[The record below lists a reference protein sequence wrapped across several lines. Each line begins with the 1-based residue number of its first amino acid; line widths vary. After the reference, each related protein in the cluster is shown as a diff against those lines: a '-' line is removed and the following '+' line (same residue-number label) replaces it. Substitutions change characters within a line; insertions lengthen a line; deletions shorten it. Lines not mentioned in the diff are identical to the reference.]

1 MNKEI
6 WKDIDGYEGLY
17 QVSNL
22 GNVKSLTNRSNHKE
36 EKILKLNTNGKY
48 YLVNIC
54 KNTKKKTLL
63 IHRLV
68 AKAFIDNPNN
78 LPQINHINGNK
89 LDNRVENLEWCTCR
103 ENIIHSIKTGLR
115 VTKKGGII

>member
-1 MNKEI
+1 MSEE
-6 WKDIDGYEGLY
+6 WRDIEGYEGFY
-17 QVSNL
+17 QISNL

-115 VTKKGGII
+115 VTKKVRK